1 MEKLE
6 DSIKKQSV
14 SVRLVG
20 RTPPLPVTTFGAN
33 YQSFVATLQDD
44 KNFAPQVKLVYRFL
58 SYDRGLPAAFMDYN
72 YVHKFRAVRQP
83 DCDESAAT
91 VLYSRHPSPTG
102 EMSNSNLSFEYA
114 RGAKGVPI
122 SSTTVLPCYVVAPGD
137 YKGSTRLPVRIPATA
152 VAETNSTPSEVH
164 DAP

>member
-1 MEKLE
+1 MEKLH
-6 DSIKKQSV
+6 DSTKKQSV

-33 YQSFVATLQDD
+33 YQSFVATLQTNKDY
-44 KNFAPQVKLVYRFL
+44 ATQVKLVYRFL
-58 SYDRGLPAAFMDYN
+58 SYDQGLPTAFMDYN

-91 VLYSRHPSPTG
+91 ILYSRHSSPTG
-102 EMSNSNLSFEYA
+102 ETLKSNLSFEYA
-114 RGAKGVPI
+114 RSATGVAIAP
-122 SSTTVLPCYVVAPGD
+122 TAVLPCYVVTPGD
-137 YKGSTRLPVRIPATA
+137 YQGSKRLPASIPVTA
-152 VAETNSTPSEVH
+152 VAETNSKPIEVH